1 MEQLLAIKKE
11 MQDIQGEWDGDLPG
25 FKEEQAHI
33 AFEIEQKVDELIG
46 LIKVLNGT
54 D

>member
-11 MQDIQGEWDGDLPG
+11 MQEIQGNWDGDLPG
-25 FKEEQAHI
+25 YAEDQAHM
-33 AFEIEQKVDELIG
+33 ASDIEEKVDELIG